1 MFTEFG
7 NGCTCNAI
15 DINILKIELNITKH
29 ISDINQYPMKKLQ
42 HIIEEL
48 VKLGERP
55 KPELLQVVLEA
66 ERCEYYESKRIF
78 GLYRKEVRVKT
89 HLI

>member
-1 MFTEFG
+1 MFESL
-7 NGCTCNAI
+7 ADI

-89 HLI
+89 HII

>member
-1 MFTEFG
+1 
-7 NGCTCNAI
+7 
-15 DINILKIELNITKH
+15 
-29 ISDINQYPMKKLQ
+29 MKKLQ

>member
-1 MFTEFG
+1 MFESL
-7 NGCTCNAI
+7 ADI

-66 ERCEYYESKRIF
+66 ERCEYYESKRIL

>member
-1 MFTEFG
+1 MFESL
-7 NGCTCNAI
+7 ADI
-15 DINILKIELNITKH
+15 DISILKIELNITKH

-55 KPELLQVVLEA
+55 KPELLRVVLEA

-89 HLI
+89 HII

>member
-1 MFTEFG
+1 MFESL
-7 NGCTCNAI
+7 ADI

>member
-1 MFTEFG
+1 VLLSL
-7 NGCTCNAI
+7 ADI

>member
-1 MFTEFG
+1 VYLQRL
-7 NGCTCNAI
+7 ADI

>member
-1 MFTEFG
+1 MFESL
-7 NGCTCNAI
+7 ADI
-15 DINILKIELNITKH
+15 DISILKIELNITKH

>member
-1 MFTEFG
+1 VYLQRF
-7 NGCTCNAI
+7 ADI

>member
-1 MFTEFG
+1 MFESL
-7 NGCTCNAI
+7 ADI

-89 HLI
+89 H

>member
-1 MFTEFG
+1 VFESL
-7 NGCTCNAI
+7 ADI

>member
-1 MFTEFG
+1 MCESL
-7 NGCTCNAI
+7 ADI

>member
-7 NGCTCNAI
+7 NGCTCNAVG
-15 DINILKIELNITKH
+15 INILKIELNITKH

>member
-1 MFTEFG
+1 MFESL
-7 NGCTCNAI
+7 ADI
-15 DINILKIELNITKH
+15 DINILKIELNITKY